1 MNLKLFSYKK
11 VKSTNSTAINLI
23 KQKKFKKGIVH
34 SISQTNGRG
43 RYGNKWISDK
53 GNLFVSLF
61 FQLKEKYPSFN
72 EFAIINP
79 VIIFDVIKK
88 FCDSKKLSIK
98 YPNDI
103 FYNRK
108 KICGLLQELIT
119 IKNRKFLVIGIGINI
134 ISNPDIKNTYKATNI
149 FSETSKKPSILEIIN
164 LIIASY
170 SSFLSNL
177 DIYNYGEFKKKA
189 DLLSIKWNI

>member
-1 MNLKLFSYKK
+1 MKFEIIKFGS
-11 VKSTNSTAINLI
+11 VTSTNDAAINLI
-23 KQKKFKKGIVH
+23 KKKNKNFGCVY
-34 SISQTNGRG
+34 SDLQTHGRG

-189 DLLSIKWNI
+189 DLLSIK